1 MKFHLLYQTNRFL
14 LITALA
20 AALLSSCEEPVEID
34 GITVQDPRL
43 VVSANLFPGELVKV
57 RLTSTQPSNG
67 VLEVTDITD
76 AEVSILEG
84 NEVLEV
90 LEYRPGINENN
101 GRYHSNTFK
110 PLVGRTYTLYASK
123 NGYLPFE
130 DDDAIPEPV
139 PISVHS
145 VNDLTQINVGDLTI
159 YDFTL
164 NLNYDDPELEE
175 NFYDIRISQIVTPF
189 YVNSM
194 GDTTK
199 LEEQAKT
206 VQPPGT
212 TSFEANTIHGEAS
225 ILVRDRPMAGGIS
238 LRLQSRVSPSTELL
252 GNIKI
257 ELRTV
262 SENYFDFQLQF
273 QREGQALPIGVGSP
287 QVNVTGGRQRS
298 LGVFSGYNNS
308 VKTFSLVH

>member
-1 MKFHLLYQTNRFL
+1 MKLNLPFQINRFL
-14 LITALA
+14 LIVALA
-20 AALLSSCEEPVEID
+20 VGLFSSCEEPVVIE
-34 GITVQDPRL
+34 GITVEDPRL

-67 VLEVTDITD
+67 ILEVMDITD

-90 LEYRPGINENN
+90 LQYRQGNN
-101 GRYHSNTFK
+101 GSKGRYHSNTFK

-139 PISVHS
+139 AISVHS
-145 VNDLTQINVGDLTI
+145 VSDLTQLNVGDLTI

-175 NFYDIRISQIVTPF
+175 NYYDLRISQVVTPF
-189 YVNSM
+189 YVNSA

-199 LEEQAKT
+199 LEDRAKT
-206 VQPPGT
+206 VQHPGA
-212 TSFEANTIHGEAS
+212 SFEANTVQGEAS
-225 ILVRDRPMAGGIS
+225 ILVRDRPMARGIS
-238 LRLQSRVSPSTELL
+238 LRLQSRINPTTELL
-252 GNIKI
+252 GEVVI

-273 QREGQALPIGVGSP
+273 QREGQALPIGIGSP
-287 QVNVTGGRQRS
+287 QVNITGGRQRA

-308 VKTFSLVH
+308 VKTFKLVD

>member
-212 TSFEANTIHGEAS
+212 SFEANTIHGEAS

>member
-1 MKFHLLYQTNRFL
+1 MGMF
-14 LITALA
+14 
-20 AALLSSCEEPVEID
+20 SSCEEPVVIE
-34 GITVQDPRL
+34 GITVEDPRL

-57 RLTSTQPSNG
+57 RLTSTQPSDG
-67 VLEVTDITD
+67 VLEAMDITD

-84 NEVLEV
+84 NEVLEA
-90 LEYRPGINENN
+90 LQYRPGADGAR
-101 GRYHSNTFK
+101 GRYHSSTFK

-145 VNDLTQINVGDLTI
+145 ISDLQETTVGDLTI

-164 NLNYDDPELEE
+164 NINYDDPEFEE
-175 NFYDIRISQIVTPF
+175 NYYDLRISQVVIPF
-189 YVNSM
+189 FINSS

-199 LEEQAKT
+199 LDARAKIVQA
-206 VQPPGT
+206 PGE
-212 TSFEANTIHGEAS
+212 SFEDNTQAGEAS
-225 ILVRDRPMAGGIS
+225 ILVRDTPSPNGIS
-238 LRLQSRVSPSTELL
+238 VQLQSRFNPKVELL
-252 GNIKI
+252 GNLVA

-273 QREGQALPIGVGSP
+273 QREGQALPIGVGVP
-287 QVNVTGGRQRS
+287 QVNISENLQHS
-298 LGVFSGYNNS
+298 LGVFSGYNKS
-308 VKTFSLVH
+308 DVLTFSLTN

>member
-1 MKFHLLYQTNRFL
+1 MKRTLPFSNYCFYLTVVCLTGLF
-14 LITALA
+14 A
-20 AALLSSCEEPVEID
+20 SCEEPVEIE
-34 GITVQDPRL
+34 GIAIQDPRL

-84 NEVLEV
+84 NEVLER
-90 LEYRPGINENN
+90 LLYRPGTDGAK
-101 GRYHSNTFK
+101 GRYHSRTFK

-139 PISVHS
+139 PISVYSISNLRHI
-145 VNDLTQINVGDLTI
+145 TAGDLTI

-164 NLNYDDPELEE
+164 NLNYEDPQFEE
-175 NFYDIRISQIVTPF
+175 NFYDLRISQIVTPF
-189 YVNSM
+189 YVNAS

-199 LEEQAKT
+199 LEERVKM
-206 VQPPGT
+206 VQPPGE
-212 TSFEANTIHGEAS
+212 SLENNTGGGEAS
-225 ILVRDRPMAGGIS
+225 ILVRDRPMAGGFS
-238 LRLQSRVSPSTELL
+238 VQLQSRVHPTTELL
-252 GNIKI
+252 GDLQI

-273 QREGQALPIGVGSP
+273 QREGQALPIGIGSP
-287 QVNVTGGRQRS
+287 QVNITNGRQRS

-308 VKTFSLVH
+308 VKTISLIH